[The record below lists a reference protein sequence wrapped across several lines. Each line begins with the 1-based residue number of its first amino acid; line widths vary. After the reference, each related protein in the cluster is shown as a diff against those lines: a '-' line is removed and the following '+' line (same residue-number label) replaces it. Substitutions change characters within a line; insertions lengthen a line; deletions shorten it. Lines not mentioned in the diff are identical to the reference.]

1 MVAIDLDQ
9 NGKQIIGL
17 VKHGNMIKLK
27 DILVEMGSMTIAPVL
42 DLYDQN
48 PQKVSSVLFPGQKT
62 KSKQEVEAELGGLD
76 YNEFSQFRDE
86 LGIEVEENA
95 ERPGLWANIRA
106 KRARG
111 EKPARK
117 GTKAFKQAVKAAD
130 DINSMDELSLKKMLG
145 TAALA
150 AGLAGSPNTA
160 QAQEPNKA
168 PTTQVQQQD
177 TAKTATA
184 TYAHPNENTARNVA
198 TTKARAALATKL
210 GKSEGSISTSIV
222 DTKMYQLADGRYE
235 CTSTVKIN

>member
-1 MVAIDLDQ
+1 MVVIDPDQ

-76 YNEFSQFRDE
+76 YNEFSQFRSE

-117 GTKAFKQAVKAAD
+117 GTKAFKQAVTAAK
-130 DINSMDELSLKKMLG
+130 DINK
-145 TAALA
+145 
-150 AGLAGSPNTA
+150 NT
-160 QAQEPNKA
+160 K
-168 PTTQVQQQD
+168 
-177 TAKTATA
+177 
-184 TYAHPNENTARNVA
+184 
-198 TTKARAALATKL
+198 
-210 GKSEGSISTSIV
+210 
-222 DTKMYQLADGRYE
+222 
-235 CTSTVKIN
+235 

>member
-1 MVAIDLDQ
+1 MVVIDPDQ

-62 KSKQEVEAELGGLD
+62 KSKDEVEAELSGLD
-76 YNEFSQFRDE
+76 YNEFSQFRSE

-130 DINSMDELSLKKMLG
+130 DINSMDELSLKKVLG

-150 AGLAGSPNTA
+150 AGLAGSPNMA
-160 QAQEPNKA
+160 KAQEPNKA
-168 PTTQVQQQD
+168 PTTQVQKQD
-177 TAKTATA
+177 TATTGFGLGKSSQE
-184 TYAHPNENTARNVA
+184 HTARTMARLNA
-198 TTKARAALATKL
+198 TKDLMQKL
-210 GKSEGSISTSIV
+210 GKTELNAGVEILDSKTFQ
-222 DTKMYQLADGRYE
+222 TKNGYE
-235 CTSTVKIN
+235 VEMKVKISQ